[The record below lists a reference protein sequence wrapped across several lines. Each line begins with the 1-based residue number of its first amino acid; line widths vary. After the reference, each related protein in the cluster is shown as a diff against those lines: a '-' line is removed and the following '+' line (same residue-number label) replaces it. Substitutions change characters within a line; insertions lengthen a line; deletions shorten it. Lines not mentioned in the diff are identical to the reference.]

1 MLMSR
6 ETSLRHQLFGAWCAP
21 IFTTLTII
29 GWLWLA
35 HFWSPAPADLSA
47 ADTAAFFK

>member
-21 IFTTLTII
+21 MVLW
-29 GWLWLA
+29 GMWLLGQTY
-35 HFWSPAPADLSA
+35 FMFGDLQR
-47 ADTAAFFK
+47 D